1 MKNRII
7 IFAILCF
14 FSFIFM
20 IYMFVTIKNINKL
33 NDNYTLLNKSELQ
46 SFNINKY
53 VGNNFYIDFNENINS
68 FITENKEIN
77 ENICRVIKKGNEMD
91 FHISINDMVYFDN
104 NLYLNNNF
112 LYSYKKEVFFKV
124 INKCLEQLNTLY
136 NNKEKVKQENLKT
149 WN

>member
-1 MKNRII
+1 
-7 IFAILCF
+7 
-14 FSFIFM
+14 
-20 IYMFVTIKNINKL
+20 MFVTIKNINKL